1 MSGSFQAVN
10 SARVGFSAVL
20 VVTMASVT
28 LAITTFGVLA
38 SEIIAAMGIERWQLG
53 MLATAG
59 TLSGAVFSS
68 RLGKWVDVVGGRRA
82 TVTTLMLAGSALF
95 CVGLAPEFS
104 LMVGA
109 AFLNGIASGI
119 SNPATNKRISL
130 EVEPGQRG
138 LIMGIK
144 QSGVQVSIFMGGW
157 LLPVFTEWWGW
168 RWAVLAFAATPL
180 TVGVISMAK
189 GAAVEP
195 TRTAPREEQEGHG
208 DLDESYPIRLP
219 RVVRRLTV
227 YGFLLGMGVV
237 VLVVYLPLYAEEVLG
252 MSRGRAGLV
261 LAITGPVGILA
272 RIGWGRVAEGRVGM
286 VRSLMIIALLG
297 VIAGVSLAFGE
308 GLGTWVIW
316 VSAVV
321 VGVSVFAWTSVGML
335 AVIEVLPTAL
345 AGRGSGV
352 VYFGFI
358 SGFGVGAPLF
368 GWSVDAL
375 GVYAPGWLGITI
387 LFALGF
393 WVMFTVRGDGTPSRP
408 IGAAA

>member
-1 MSGSFQAVN
+1 
-10 SARVGFSAVL
+10 
-20 VVTMASVT
+20 MASVT
-28 LAITTFGVLA
+28 MAITTFGVLA
-38 SEIIAAMGIERWQLG
+38 SELIASMGIERWQLG

-59 TLSGAVFSS
+59 TLSGALFST
-68 RLGKWVDVVGGRRA
+68 RLGKWVDTVGGRRA
-82 TVTTLMLAGSALF
+82 TVTTLMVSGSALF
-95 CVGLAPEFS
+95 CVGVAPEFS

-119 SNPATNKRISL
+119 SNPATNKRISM

-144 QSGVQVSIFMGGW
+144 QSGVQVAIFMGGW

-180 TVGVISMAK
+180 AVGVVSMAK
-189 GAAVEP
+189 GPAVEASP
-195 TRTAPREEQEGHG
+195 IAPRETRAGT
-208 DLDESYPIRLP
+208 DLEDTYPARLP

-252 MSRGRAGLV
+252 MSRARAGLV
-261 LAITGPVGILA
+261 LAVTGPVGILA
-272 RIGWGRVAEGRVGM
+272 RIGWARIAEGRVGM
-286 VRSLMIIALLG
+286 VRSLMVIASLG
-297 VIAGVSLAFGE
+297 VFSGFSLAFGE

-321 VGVSVFAWTSVGML
+321 AGFSVFSWTSVGML
-335 AVIEVLPTAL
+335 AVIEVLPAAL
-345 AGRGSGV
+345 AGRGSGA

-368 GWSVDAL
+368 GWSVDSL
-375 GVYAPGWLGITI
+375 GVYAPGWLGITA

-393 WVMFTVRGDGTPSRP
+393 CVMYTVRGDGRPSRP
-408 IGAAA
+408 IGAAT

>member
-1 MSGSFQAVN
+1 MNSG
-10 SARVGFSAVL
+10 RIGFSAVL

-28 LAITTFGVLA
+28 FAITIFGVLA
-38 SEIIAAMGIERWQLG
+38 SELIAAMGIERWQLG

-59 TLSGAVFSS
+59 TLSGAVFST

-82 TVTTLMLAGSALF
+82 TVTTLMVSGSALF
-95 CVGLAPEFS
+95 CVGVAPEFS

-109 AFLNGIASGI
+109 AFLNGIASGM

-130 EVEPGQRG
+130 EVEPGRRG
-138 LIMGIK
+138 LVMGIK

-168 RWAVLAFAATPL
+168 RWAVLAFAAAPL
-180 TVGVISMAK
+180 MLGVISMAR
-189 GAAVEP
+189 GGSGEP
-195 TRTAPREEQEGHG
+195 ASTAQQEETAGSRNGE
-208 DLDESYPIRLP
+208 ESYPGRLP

-227 YGFLLGMGVV
+227 FGFLLGMGVV

-272 RIGWGRVAEGRVGM
+272 RIVWGRVAEGRLGM
-286 VRSLMIIALLG
+286 VRSLMIISLMG
-297 VIAGVSLAFGE
+297 VISGVSLAFGE
-308 GLGTWVIW
+308 GFGTWVVW
-316 VSAVV
+316 VSAIVA
-321 VGVSVFAWTSVGML
+321 GVSVFSWTSVGML
-335 AVIEVLPTAL
+335 AVIEVLPAAL
-345 AGRGSGV
+345 AGRGSGA

-358 SGFGVGAPLF
+358 SGFGVGAPFF

-375 GVYAPGWLGITI
+375 GVYGPGWLGITT

-393 WVMFTVRGDGTPSRP
+393 WVMFGVRADETPSRP
-408 IGAAA
+408 IDTAA